1 MKKIFALVDCN
12 NFYASCERVFN
23 PSLENMPVV
32 VLSNNDGCVI
42 SRSQEAKDLGIPMG
56 APYFKT
62 PELKN
67 KNVKVLSSNYGLYGD
82 MSHRV
87 MNILEEFAENVE
99 VYSIDEAFV
108 DLTGLQHNNLT
119 EYSAAMRNKIKQC
132 LGIPVT
138 IGIGESKTLAKL
150 ANKVAKKHKKLNGVL
165 DLTGF
170 ENIDEVL
177 EKVEV
182 VEVWG
187 IGRRS
192 AKKLNELNIF
202 NARELKYADDKLIQ
216 KKFGVLGLRTV
227 LELRGQSFEYD
238 GGIPEIKKGICT
250 SRSFGK
256 PVFSKIELK
265 EALADYVSTCAAKL
279 RKQKSAASYIWVY
292 VRSYDLPDEDYH
304 YSNWAQVKLPFP
316 STDTLEFIKYTGQ
329 ALEKI
334 FRAGFNYKKAGVVL
348 TGIIPL
354 NEIETDLFSSRK
366 INNKKEKLMEALDKS
381 NIRFGTKKLKIAA
394 SGLKQ
399 EWKMRS
405 EMRSPDYTTD
415 WKQLPVVKAN

>member
-23 PSLENMPVV
+23 PSLENKPVV

-42 SRSQEAKDLGIPMG
+42 SRSQEAKDMGIPMG

-62 PELKN
+62 PQLKI
-67 KNVKVLSSNYGLYGD
+67 KNVKVLSSNYALYGD

-87 MNILEEFAENVE
+87 MNILEEFSENVE
-99 VYSIDEAFV
+99 VYSIDEAFI
-108 DLTGLQHNNLT
+108 DLTGLRHMNLT
-119 EYSAAMRNKIKQC
+119 EYASTMRNRIKQC
-132 LGIPVT
+132 LGLPVT

-150 ANKVAKKHKKLNGVL
+150 ANKAAKKNKNLNGVL
-165 DLTGF
+165 DLT
-170 ENIDEVL
+170 ECKNIDEML
-177 EKVEV
+177 EKIDV

-187 IGRRS
+187 IGWRT
-192 AKKLNELNIF
+192 AKKLNAINIF
-202 NARELKYADDKLIQ
+202 NARELKYADDKLVQ
-216 KKFGVLGLRTV
+216 KKFGILGLRTV
-227 LELRGQSFEYD
+227 LELRGQAFDYD

-304 YSNWAQVKLPFP
+304 YSNWAQIKLPFP
-316 STDTLEFIKYTGQ
+316 SADTLEFIKYTSQ

-334 FRAGFNYKKAGVVL
+334 FRAGYNYKKAGVVL
-348 TGIIPL
+348 TGIVPL
-354 NEIETDLFSSRK
+354 NEIETDLFSAGEK
-366 INNKKEKLMEALDKS
+366 NYKKEKLMEALDKS
-381 NIRFGTKKLKIAA
+381 NSRFGVKKIKIAA
-394 SGLKQ
+394 SGQKQ

-405 EMRSPDYTTD
+405 EMRSPNYTTD
-415 WKQLPVVKAN
+415 WQQLPVAKAY